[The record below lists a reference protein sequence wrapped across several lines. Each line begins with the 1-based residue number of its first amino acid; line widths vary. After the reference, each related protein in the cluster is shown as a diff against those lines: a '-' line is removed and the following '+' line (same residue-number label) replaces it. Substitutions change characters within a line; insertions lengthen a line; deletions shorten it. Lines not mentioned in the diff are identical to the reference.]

1 MVAHAFNPS
10 TWEAEAGGFL
20 SSRPAWSTEWVPGQ
34 PGLHRE
40 TLSWKKPKK
49 KKKKKK
55 IAEWKK
61 KTYREEF
68 IPWVVVAHAFNLSTL
83 EAEAEAGRF
92 LSSKPAWSTKW
103 VLLNRE
109 TLSQKTK
116 PNQTKPKKKFPL
128 MFSPVPW
135 LAIWHDAVW
144 LRLILCGYLVNM
156 ASPLKSL
163 SFL

>member
-1 MVAHAFNPS
+1 M
-10 TWEAEAGGFL
+10 
-20 SSRPAWSTEWVPGQ
+20 
-34 PGLHRE
+34 
-40 TLSWKKPKK
+40 
-49 KKKKKK
+49 
-55 IAEWKK
+55 
-61 KTYREEF
+61 
-68 IPWVVVAHAFNLSTL
+68 AHAFNLSTL

-163 SFL
+163 SFLYRVGHFVPSSLRRMLPVLPLSPASGPSSCLEPLVLLCKFGGISLPVLFFFSRWLHNV